1 MQESHA
7 YNLRQL
13 ETVCYGYFFVPIGF
27 GLGDSME
34 TILVLCSDP
43 LERHLVTRYLTTA
56 GYNVLEAANSVE
68 AARLARGL
76 PEIHLVIAS
85 YFPRK
90 DIGIQ
95 LNSAL
100 ATIPL
105 LLVTMDP
112 EEQILA
118 SFLPSGFK
126 VAVLREPFMPVSLVE
141 KVRDVL
147 RKGSS
152 SSEQSRTCSDIS

>member
-1 MQESHA
+1 
-7 YNLRQL
+7 
-13 ETVCYGYFFVPIGF
+13 
-27 GLGDSME
+27 ME

-43 LERHLVTRYLTTA
+43 LERHLVTRYLTNA

-68 AARLARGL
+68 AARLARRL

-90 DIGIQ
+90 DIGGQ

-100 ATIPL
+100 ANVPL

-118 SFLPSGFK
+118 SFLPSGFN
-126 VAVLREPFMPVSLVE
+126 VAVLREPFMPVSLVD
-141 KVRDVL
+141 KVREVL
-147 RKGSS
+147 RKGNGSNS
-152 SSEQSRTCSDIS
+152 KSRTCSDIP